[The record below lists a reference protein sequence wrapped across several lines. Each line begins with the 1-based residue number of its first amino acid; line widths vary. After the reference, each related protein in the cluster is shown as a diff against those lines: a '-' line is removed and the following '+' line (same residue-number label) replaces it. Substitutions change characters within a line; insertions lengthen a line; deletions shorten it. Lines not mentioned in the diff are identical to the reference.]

1 MTKDNF
7 INLHTHDEYSNIR
20 LKDSTNRIGSMIDYV
35 ANTLNQKGFAMTNHD
50 CLSNHV
56 KYISAVKDMKKQNL
70 IPQDFKYILG
80 NEIYLLDENEMNE
93 QLENKRYVSFYH
105 FILIALDEVGH
116 RQLREL
122 STRAW
127 GRSFS
132 YRGMDRVPTFHSDIE
147 DIVGSERG
155 HLVASTACL
164 GSRFSKLALQ
174 YGRMELCI
182 EQGYYIDSFTKKEVH
197 ISTEEAMETKNT
209 LRESIH
215 TFLTWCLEM
224 FGENFYIEMQPSDQ
238 QDQIIYN
245 NVAKRIA
252 QAYNIPTL
260 ITTDAHYLRKE
271 DKGLHKAFL
280 KSDEDDETFAS
291 GGRETDDFYD
301 TTYFMGSEEIHERM
315 AYLGYDFVEQ
325 CIINSQQIYSKV
337 QQYDLKINQ
346 EVPHIPLPPIVS
358 WYYNDEITSLIE
370 ENKEMFPHIIAM
382 RESNDN
388 YDKYLYTQ
396 ILKGLREYIEE
407 EDLLMS
413 LVRVNKECEEI
424 IGISKAKQTTMSSYF
439 ITLQKIIDII
449 WDEAK
454 AFVGVSRGSA
464 AGFIINYLLQIVQI
478 NPLKQ
483 PVEMP
488 HWRFISSSRP
498 DFPDIDIDISSHKRD
513 IAFRK
518 VREYFNSFGGEVIR
532 VATFKTESSK
542 SAIQTACRGMGISSD
557 TGLYLSSLIPV
568 VRGSVV
574 SIKDAYYGNEDKEMK
589 PITEFVN
596 QVNNHD
602 GLLELAL
609 GIENIISGRG
619 SHPCGVCAF
628 QDVTK
633 HTAIM
638 KAPSGEVTTQYDLQ
652 DCEYTGS
659 IKLDMLNTRTMS
671 MIQICTEMLIEY
683 GHMEWQGSLRK
694 TYNKYLHPD
703 KRDYDN
709 AKYYEALNKGELL
722 SAFQFETM
730 VGSQALS
737 LIKPTSLLE
746 LANANSLMRLM
757 SDGEQPMDKYIRY
770 KNNPHEWENDMI
782 EFGLS
787 EYERAILHEH
797 LDKDYGVCSSQE
809 GMMLLSMDERIAG
822 FDVVESNVLRKSV
835 AKKKAKLLETA
846 HDLLLTKGRELGV
859 RDVFINYVWDVQ
871 IAMQKGYSFSVL
883 HTIGYSHILLIQL
896 ELITNY
902 PPIYWNTA
910 VLLVES
916 GALSQD
922 VESEDDNKK
931 EKTTNYGVVASAI
944 SNLQEHNI
952 VIALP
957 DINRADVGFIP
968 NEEDNSIMFGM
979 KGISTINNDTAKLI
993 MDNRPYT
1000 SLQDFHERM
1009 VTVKREVTLSTGKKQ
1024 MKSLVSTS
1032 QTINLIKGGAFDE
1045 LENKPREEILASYL
1059 RLLYPSKSKL
1069 TSANISNIIEMGIVP
1084 SHLQDCIKHHNFK
1097 EFIKSLP
1104 KHKDETSKSITWYV
1118 IDCGDDE
1125 TTDYTT
1131 NYLMN
1136 HFGELVEDRD
1146 YYYDDLGYVHLAL
1159 GTSRKGSF
1167 EALHKEKMKPLT
1179 QWLNSSEC
1187 LDVYNHMQFEDV
1199 KRIHMKGNRAKWE
1212 MESMCYYYSYHE
1224 LANVDKELYSLVNFN
1239 ELPEEPII
1247 TGFTPHA
1254 GKQHPR
1260 FKLSRIAGT
1269 VLDRDRNKHTVT
1281 LLTQDGVVT
1290 VKFYGGQF
1298 SFYDKTIS
1306 MIDEQTGKKVVVE
1319 DGWFKRG
1326 NLLTISGF
1334 RRQNRFSAKRYAN
1347 SIYQHAVCKILN
1359 VCEDGTLELQ
1369 TERAIID

>member
-1 MTKDNF
+1 
-7 INLHTHDEYSNIR
+7 
-20 LKDSTNRIGSMIDYV
+20 
-35 ANTLNQKGFAMTNHD
+35 
-50 CLSNHV
+50 
-56 KYISAVKDMKKQNL
+56 
-70 IPQDFKYILG
+70 
-80 NEIYLLDENEMNE
+80 
-93 QLENKRYVSFYH
+93 
-105 FILIALDEVGH
+105 
-116 RQLREL
+116 
-122 STRAW
+122 
-127 GRSFS
+127 
-132 YRGMDRVPTFHSDIE
+132 
-147 DIVGSERG
+147 
-155 HLVASTACL
+155 
-164 GSRFSKLALQ
+164 
-174 YGRMELCI
+174 
-182 EQGYYIDSFTKKEVH
+182 
-197 ISTEEAMETKNT
+197 
-209 LRESIH
+209 
-215 TFLTWCLEM
+215 
-224 FGENFYIEMQPSDQ
+224 
-238 QDQIIYN
+238 
-245 NVAKRIA
+245 
-252 QAYNIPTL
+252 
-260 ITTDAHYLRKE
+260 
-271 DKGLHKAFL
+271 
-280 KSDEDDETFAS
+280 
-291 GGRETDDFYD
+291 
-301 TTYFMGSEEIHERM
+301 
-315 AYLGYDFVEQ
+315 
-325 CIINSQQIYSKV
+325 
-337 QQYDLKINQ
+337 
-346 EVPHIPLPPIVS
+346 
-358 WYYNDEITSLIE
+358 
-370 ENKEMFPHIIAM
+370 
-382 RESNDN
+382 
-388 YDKYLYTQ
+388 
-396 ILKGLREYIEE
+396 
-407 EDLLMS
+407 
-413 LVRVNKECEEI
+413 
-424 IGISKAKQTTMSSYF
+424 
-439 ITLQKIIDII
+439 
-449 WDEAK
+449 
-454 AFVGVSRGSA
+454 
-464 AGFIINYLLQIVQI
+464 
-478 NPLKQ
+478 
-483 PVEMP
+483 
-488 HWRFISSSRP
+488 
-498 DFPDIDIDISSHKRD
+498 
-513 IAFRK
+513 
-518 VREYFNSFGGEVIR
+518 
-532 VATFKTESSK
+532 
-542 SAIQTACRGMGISSD
+542 
-557 TGLYLSSLIPV
+557 
-568 VRGSVV
+568 
-574 SIKDAYYGNEDKEMK
+574 
-589 PITEFVN
+589 
-596 QVNNHD
+596 
-602 GLLELAL
+602 
-609 GIENIISGRG
+609 
-619 SHPCGVCAF
+619 
-628 QDVTK
+628 
-633 HTAIM
+633 
-638 KAPSGEVTTQYDLQ
+638 
-652 DCEYTGS
+652 
-659 IKLDMLNTRTMS
+659 MS
-671 MIQICTEMLIEY
+671 MIQVCTEMLIEH

-709 AKYYEALNKGELL
+709 PKYYEALNKGELL

-746 LANANSLMRLM
+746 VANANSLMRLM

-770 KNNPHEWENDMI
+770 KNNPSEWENDMI
-782 EFGLS
+782 EFGLN
-787 EYERAILHEH
+787 EQERMILHEH
-797 LDKDYGVCSSQE
+797 LDKDCGVCSSQE

-846 HDLLLTKGRELGV
+846 HNLLLTKGRELGA

-883 HTIGYSHILLIQL
+883 HTIGYSHILLVQL
-896 ELITNY
+896 ELIANY

-922 VESEDDNKK
+922 VETEEDNKK

-952 VIALP
+952 TIALP
-957 DINRADVGFIP
+957 NINKADVGFIP

-1059 RLLYPSKSKL
+1059 RLLYPSKTKL

-1167 EALHKEKMKPLT
+1167 EALHKEKTKPLT

-1199 KRIHMKGNRAKWE
+1199 KRTHMKGNRAKWE

-1247 TGFTPHA
+1247 TGFTHHA

-1319 DGWFKRG
+1319 EGWFKRG
-1326 NLLTISGF
+1326 NLVMISGF

>member
-56 KYISAVKDMKKQNL
+56 KYINAVKDMKKQNL

-105 FILIALDEVGH
+105 FILIALDGIGH
-116 RQLREL
+116 HQLREL
-122 STRAW
+122 SSRAW

-147 DIVGSERG
+147 DIVGSNKG

-174 YGRMELCI
+174 YGRMDLCI
-182 EQGYYIDSFTKKEVH
+182 EQGYYIDNFTKKEVY
-197 ISTEEAMETKNT
+197 ISLEEAIETKNT
-209 LRESIH
+209 LRENIH
-215 TFLTWCLEM
+215 EFLMWCLEM

-245 NVAKRIA
+245 TVAKRIA

-260 ITTDAHYLRKE
+260 ITTDAHYLKKE
-271 DKGLHKAFL
+271 DKELHKAFL

-301 TTYFMGSEEIHERM
+301 TTYFMSSEEIHERM
-315 AYLGYDFVEQ
+315 LYLGHDFVEQ
-325 CIINSQQIYSKV
+325 CINNSHQIYSKV

-346 EVPHIPLPPIVS
+346 EVPHIPLPPIAS
-358 WYYNDEITSLIE
+358 WYYNDEIVSLIE
-370 ENKEMFPHIIAM
+370 KNKEIFPHIIAM
-382 RESNDN
+382 RDSNDK

-396 ILKGLREYIEE
+396 ILKGLREHIEE

-413 LVRVNKECEEI
+413 LVRVNTECGEI
-424 IGISKAKQTTMSSYF
+424 LGISKAKQTTMSSYF

-464 AGFIINYLLQIVQI
+464 SGFIINYLLQIVQI

-542 SAIQTACRGMGISSD
+542 SAIQTACRG
-557 TGLYLSSLIPV
+557 
-568 VRGSVV
+568 SVV

-596 QVNNHD
+596 QVDNYE
-602 GLLELAL
+602 GLLDLAL

-628 QDVTK
+628 QNVTK

-638 KAPSGEVTTQYDLQ
+638 KAPSGEMTTQYDLQ

-671 MIQICTEMLIEY
+671 MIQVCTEMLIEH

-709 AKYYEALNKGELL
+709 PKYYEALNKGELL

-746 LANANSLMRLM
+746 VANANSLMRLM

-770 KNNPHEWENDMI
+770 KNNPSEWENDMI
-782 EFGLS
+782 EFGLN
-787 EYERAILHEH
+787 EQERMILHEH
-797 LDKDYGVCSSQE
+797 LDKDCGVCSSQE

-846 HDLLLTKGRELGV
+846 HDLLLTKGRELGA

-883 HTIGYSHILLIQL
+883 HTIGYSHILLVQL

-922 VESEDDNKK
+922 VETEEDNKK

-952 VIALP
+952 TIALP
-957 DINRADVGFIP
+957 NINKADVGFIP

-1009 VTVKREVTLSTGKKQ
+1009 VEVKREVTLSTGKKQ

-1059 RLLYPSKSKL
+1059 RLLYPSKTKL

-1084 SHLQDCIKHHNFK
+1084 PQLQDCIKHHNFK
-1097 EFIKSLP
+1097 EFVKSLP
-1104 KHKDETSKSITWYV
+1104 KHKDETSKTITWYV

-1136 HFGELVEDRD
+1136 NFGELVEDRD
-1146 YYYDDLGYVHLAL
+1146 YYFDELGYVHLAL

-1179 QWLNSSEC
+1179 QWLNSPEC
-1187 LDVYNHMQFEDV
+1187 LDVYNHIQFEDI
-1199 KRIHMKGNRAKWE
+1199 KRTYMKGNRAKWE
-1212 MESMCYYYSYHE
+1212 MESMCYYYSHHE
-1224 LANVDKELYSLVNFN
+1224 LEGVDQELYSLVNFN
-1239 ELPEEPII
+1239 ELPEEPVV
-1247 TGFTPHA
+1247 TGFTYH
-1254 GKQHPR
+1254 GEKQYPR
-1260 FKLSRIAGT
+1260 FELSRIAGT

-1281 LLTQDGVVT
+1281 LLTQFGVVT

-1326 NLLTISGF
+1326 NLILISGF
-1334 RRQNRFSAKRYAN
+1334 RRQNKFSAKRYSN